1 MTRAHRPTHPAA
13 AAALVWILLGLAAC
27 DEQERIING
36 PTPIP
41 PQLVSVTLASDTIV
55 AGTTVQGTVSLSA
68 AAPSGGASVSLS
80 SGNAGVA
87 TVPAGVVVPD
97 GTRSASFPVTGIA
110 AGGPITITAS
120 LGGTRSANL
129 TVTAA
134 VIQLVSL
141 TSPSELRGVA
151 GPGATQGTVRISN
164 PAPSGGTSVTLTSTN
179 PRIASVPDS
188 VTVQPGATTAAFSIE
203 TFAVPNT
210 SQVTVTASFG
220 DRSVSV
226 YFWVTGGIPAMAN
239 FDVIPDRGTLAT
251 GLQQCEVQ
259 AASGNLLKCTFDA
272 SLSTATGGISNY
284 IWRFPQS
291 AGIATYA
298 TPSRT
303 LSGVTLTCGSF
314 GTGDVGSTVDID
326 VELEIVFPSG
336 TLKTLKTIRFI
347 RNGVCG

>member
-1 MTRAHRPTHPAA
+1 M
-13 AAALVWILLGLAAC
+13 LVGLAAC
-27 DEQERIING
+27 DDQERIING

-41 PQLVSVTLASDTIV
+41 SQLVSVTLASDTVV

-80 SGNAGVA
+80 SSNAGVA
-87 TVPAGVVVPD
+87 TVPASVVVPD

-120 LGGTRSANL
+120 MGETRSANL

-134 VIQLVSL
+134 VIQLISL

-151 GPGATQGTVRISN
+151 GPGTTQGTVRISN
-164 PAPSGGTSVTLTSTN
+164 PAPSEGISVTLTSTN
-179 PRIASVPDS
+179 PRIAWVPDS

-220 DRSVSV
+220 GRSVSV
-226 YFWVTGGIPAMAN
+226 YFWVTGGIPAIAN

-259 AASGNLLKCTFDA
+259 AGAPGNLLKCTFDA
-272 SLSTATGGISNY
+272 SLSTATGGISNH
-284 IWRFPQS
+284 IWRFPQA

-314 GTGDVGSTVDID
+314 GTGDVGSAVDID